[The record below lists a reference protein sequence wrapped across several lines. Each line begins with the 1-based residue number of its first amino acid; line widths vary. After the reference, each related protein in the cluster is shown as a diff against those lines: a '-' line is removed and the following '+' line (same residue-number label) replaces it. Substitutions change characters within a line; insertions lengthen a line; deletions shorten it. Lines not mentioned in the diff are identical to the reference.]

1 MKYEWRK
8 NDKELYLPKTKPTLI
23 EIPRMPFFVIDGKGN
38 PNTSSSFEQ
47 AIGALYSLSY
57 SIKMLPKGGVMP
69 DGYFE
74 YNVFPL
80 EGVWDIDN
88 KDIEYTS
95 LTKDNLVYSLMI
107 RQPDFVTKSLALDTI
122 EKVKIK
128 KPNKELDNVHF
139 EAIDDGLCVE
149 MMHIGSYDDEQKSFD
164 IMEKF
169 CEENNLVR
177 LSKTHR
183 EIYISDPRKTS
194 PDKMKTVLRFR
205 VERKL

>member
-23 EIPRMPFFVIDGKGN
+23 EIPRMSFFVINGKGN
-38 PNTSSSFEQ
+38 PNTSLSFKQ

-57 SIKMLPKGGVMP
+57 SIKMLPKGGAMP
-69 DGYFE
+69 VGYFE
-74 YNVFPL
+74 YSVFPL

-107 RQPDFVTKSLALDTI
+107 RQPDFVIKSLALDTI

-128 KPNKELDNVHF
+128 KPNNELDNVRF
-139 EAIDDGLCVE
+139 EVIEEGLCVE

-169 CEENNLVR
+169 CEKNNLIR
-177 LSKTHR
+177 LSKTHK
-183 EIYISDPRKTS
+183 EIYISNPRRVS
-194 PDKMKTVLRFR
+194 PDKMRTVLRFR
-205 VERKL
+205 VERK